1 MKPSPRKTL
10 FNIFSSQEN
19 TTEAAEPH
27 TEIVDPNFDDY
38 EQQIIK
44 NLSELKNR
52 TAEDVMIP
60 KADIIAVEVKEPLE
74 DVARKLS
81 EKGYKRLPVY
91 RETLDDAIGLVW
103 IHDVLSWCNGDINAP
118 KELSQMIRPVL
129 FVSPFMGV
137 LELLMEMRIDNR
149 HMALVVDEFGGVD
162 GLITLENLLEEIV
175 GEINDERSNGIQ
187 TLFRIKG
194 NTPELHA
201 RLSLEELEDR
211 IGPFLQED
219 EREYIDT
226 VGGLVFSL
234 AGRVPAKGEIISH
247 PSGLEFEIIGVDPR
261 KVHWVRLMGKNH
273 GEKINFDNS

>member
-1 MKPSPRKTL
+1 MKPSPKKSL

-19 TTEAAEPH
+19 TDETSEQNTEA
-27 TEIVDPNFDDY
+27 IDPNFDEY

-44 NLSELKNR
+44 NLSELRQR

-60 KADIIAVEVKEPLE
+60 KADIIAVEVQEPLE
-74 DVARKLS
+74 NVARKLS
-81 EKGYKRLPVY
+81 ENGYKRLPVY

-103 IHDVLSWCNGDINAP
+103 IHDVLSWRNGDTNAP

-175 GEINDERSNGIQ
+175 GEINDERNNGIQ
-187 TLFRIKG
+187 TLYRIKG
-194 NTPELHA
+194 QTPELHS
-201 RLSLEELEDR
+201 RLSLEELEER
-211 IGPFLQED
+211 IGLFLQED

-234 AGRVPAKGEIISH
+234 AGRVPAKGEIITH
-247 PSGLEFEIIGVDPR
+247 PSGIEFEIIGVDPR
-261 KVHWVRLMGKNH
+261 KVHWVRLMGKINDK
-273 GEKINFDNS
+273 KIEFNPA